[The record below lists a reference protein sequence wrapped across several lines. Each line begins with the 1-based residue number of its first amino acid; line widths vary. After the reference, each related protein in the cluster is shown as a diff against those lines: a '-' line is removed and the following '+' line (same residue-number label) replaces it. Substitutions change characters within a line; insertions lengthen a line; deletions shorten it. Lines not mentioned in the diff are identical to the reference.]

1 MDVTVD
7 PRSYR
12 FGDFELDLGAHQLRL
27 RGTQVRLERRPFQLL
42 ALLVAHHGMLV
53 TREEIIQALW
63 PPRVVIDFDTGLNT
77 LVRKVRHALGDSS
90 DTPAFIETVPG
101 LGYRF
106 IAPILQGSAEVQS
119 ALPAGNAVETRAG
132 RPDSGRHRR
141 AVAAIAMLLVG
152 TAVVYTVLTVR
163 NRPPS
168 SISIAVLPFENLTQE
183 EEFNYLAAGLAEDT
197 SASLA
202 QIDLTNLRIKGR
214 ASALAFVDSGHTTA
228 QVGRELGVDYVVASS
243 LRAEHPKIRITSRLV
258 RVADNVE
265 VWTATFDRELTS
277 VLGLQRELSIAIA
290 EQVRLRLSPRIDAAV
305 VRRQTLNPDAYDLY
319 LRGRYQWSLV
329 GPAGNRMAL
338 ESYERAIEMDPR
350 YALAWAGIVQV
361 LSTAPITADVEPA
374 TVSERA
380 GDAMQRALE
389 FGADLP
395 EVQLA
400 LGYYHYW
407 LSWDW
412 PAAEAALRLAATL
425 DPNNATAHLLLG
437 HVLSQTGDHAES
449 RMMARRAR
457 ELDPFWAMTFALS
470 ATMAFQARDYAAA
483 LEYGRQAVA
492 INPES
497 WVGHINLAQVLAE
510 LGEYDIALAAF
521 DRAERTSGGNVKSLA
536 FRAHALARMGRA
548 EEARAVIAALESRSR
563 ERYVPPYATALI
575 YVGLGEHDAALE
587 WLERAFEAR
596 DIHLVFT
603 TVDPR
608 WDPLRNDPRFQS
620 LLDRCHFFG
629 RAVPNASV
637 H

>member
-7 PRSYR
+7 PQSYR

-27 RGTQVRLERRPFQLL
+27 RGAPVRLERRPFQLL
-42 ALLVAHHGMLV
+42 ALLVARHGLLV
-53 TREEIIQALW
+53 TREELIQALW

-77 LVRKVRHALGDSS
+77 LVRKVRQALGDSS
-90 DTPAFIETVPG
+90 DAPAFIETVPG

-106 IAPILQGSAEVQS
+106 IAPILQNA
-119 ALPAGNAVETRAG
+119 ATDPPAPPAGNTVEARAA
-132 RPDSGRHRR
+132 RPVAARHRR
-141 AVAAIAMLLVG
+141 AVLAIAMLLVG
-152 TAVVYTVLTVR
+152 AAVAYTALTVR
-163 NRPPS
+163 NRPPPT
-168 SISIAVLPFENLTQE
+168 ISIAVLPFENLTQE

-202 QIDLTNLRIKGR
+202 QIDLTNLRIMGR
-214 ASALAFVDSGHTTA
+214 ASALAFADSGKTTA
-228 QVGRELGVDYVVASS
+228 QIGRELGVDFVVASS
-243 LRAEHPKIRITSRLV
+243 LRAERPKIRITSRLV

-290 EQVRLRLSPRIDAAV
+290 EQVRLRLSPRVNAAV
-305 VRRQTLNPDAYDLY
+305 ARRQTLNPEAYDLY

-329 GPAGNRMAL
+329 GPAGNRRAL
-338 ESYERAIEMDPR
+338 EFFERAIEMDPR

-374 TVSERA
+374 AVAEPA

-400 LGYYHYW
+400 LGYYHFW

-412 PAAEAALRLAATL
+412 PAAEAAFRRAATL
-425 DPNNATAHLLLG
+425 DPNSATAHLLLG
-437 HVLSQTGDHAES
+437 HVLSQSGDHAES

-470 ATMAFQARDYAAA
+470 ATMAFQARDYGAAV
-483 LEYGRQAVA
+483 EYGRQAVA

-497 WVGHINLAQVLAE
+497 WVGHLNLAQVLAE
-510 LGEYDIALAAF
+510 LGEYDLALAAF

-536 FRAHALARMGRA
+536 FRAHDLARMGRT
-548 EEARAVIAALESRSR
+548 EEARTVIAALEARSR
-563 ERYVPPYATALI
+563 ERYVPPYAIALI
-575 YVGLGEHDAALE
+575 YAGLGEHDAAFE

-608 WDPLRNDPRFQS
+608 WDPLRDDLRFRS
-620 LLDRCHFFG
+620 LLSRCQFLGEAPSRVVSH
-629 RAVPNASV
+629 
-637 H
+637 